1 MKKSDL
7 ILTALIFLGLIAGV
21 VVGQFVLFD
30 ANATQEAINETVRPW
45 QSAGELLFFRPL
57 QLMIL
62 PIVFVSV
69 VAGVASIG
77 DPQKLGVLGI
87 STLAYYVST
96 MMLAIAVGLVLVTV
110 FAPGKGLT
118 DAERDAMLNETN
130 ELPAVVAQMSERYE
144 QGNEEAE
151 APDASLGN
159 ILLDLGK
166 RLIPTNPF
174 QAATQGNTLGVIFF
188 SILLGLS
195 LVAVGDSGKPVIEV
209 FNGLFNAL
217 ILLVRWIIWV
227 APLGVFLLVAAKI
240 GSVGLNA
247 VVGPIASYMVVVLI
261 GLLFHALITLPG
273 VLFLLTRI
281 NPFRYLWALRKPV
294 IFAFSPASSGATMPV
309 TIEECQ
315 KSGKCSEQATNFVIP
330 LGATINMD
338 GTALYQ
344 GVAVVF
350 LFQLYGI
357 DLGFGDLLVILLT
370 ATFAAIGTAA
380 VPSAGLITMAIVIVA
395 VNSSLVG
402 LGREDAVL
410 PLSAIGVILGIDRIL
425 DMCRTAVNVWGD
437 AIGARVMT
445 RLAPDTEQER
455 AEALS

>member
-1 MKKSDL
+1 S
-7 ILTALIFLGLIAGV
+7 
-21 VVGQFVLFD
+21 
-30 ANATQEAINETVRPW
+30 EPPAI
-45 QSAGELLFFRPL
+45 
-57 QLMIL
+57 
-62 PIVFVSV
+62 VS
-69 VAGVASIG
+69 
-77 DPQKLGVLGI
+77 
-87 STLAYYVST
+87 
-96 MMLAIAVGLVLVTV
+96 
-110 FAPGKGLT
+110 
-118 DAERDAMLNETN
+118 
-130 ELPAVVAQMSERYE
+130 QMSERYE
-144 QGNEEAE
+144 RGNDEAD
-151 APDASLGN
+151 APDASLGT
-159 ILLDLGK
+159 ILLNLGQ

-174 QAATQGNTLGVIFF
+174 SAAAEGNTLGVIFF
-188 SILLGLS
+188 SVLLGLA
-195 LVAVGDSGKPVIEV
+195 LVAVGEAGKPVIEV
-209 FNGLFNAL
+209 FNGLFEAL

-240 GSVGLNA
+240 GSVGLDA
-247 VVGPIASYMVVVLI
+247 IAGPIASYMIVVLI
-261 GLLFHALITLPG
+261 GLFIHAMITLPG
-273 VLFLLTRI
+273 VLILLTRI

-294 IFAFSPASSGATMPV
+294 LFAFSTASSGATMPV

-315 KSGKCSEQATNFVIP
+315 KSGGCSKQATNFVIP

-357 DLGFGDLLVILLT
+357 DLAFGDLLVILLT

-395 VNSSLVG
+395 VNSSLIG
-402 LGREDAVL
+402 LGRGDQVL

-445 RLAPDTEQER
+445 RLAPDAEEQR